1 MTDVDIIT
9 ADGSNLLAVAVLAV
23 VSKLS
28 DKLTDCCRALYKAQ
42 GFHFK
47 AG

>member
-28 DKLTDCCRALYKAQ
+28 DKSTDRCRVLYKTQ
-42 GFHFK
+42 GFYFK